1 MNNFHWK
8 TLDDWKQYKRIQLS
22 LRVIMFLNVL
32 FLYSNTIKEKKNV
45 NNFIPPCIFLRFNL
59 LISILFKCF
68 QTNNVK
74 LITRSCY
81 PSKYTYNQS
90 EIFFFDKT
98 NNKLSDYLENNFF
111 IVPRQH
117 RIRMHVYV
125 SCCPWK

>member
-1 MNNFHWK
+1 MNSFHWK
-8 TLDDWKQYKRIQLS
+8 TLDDWKQYICIQWS

-45 NNFIPPCIFLRFNL
+45 NDFIPPCIFLRFNL
-59 LISILFKCF
+59 LSSILFKCY

-74 LITRSCY
+74 SITRSCY

-90 EIFFFDKT
+90 EFFFFDKT

-111 IVPRQH
+111 IVPRQQ

-125 SCCPWK
+125 SCCPWE

>member
-1 MNNFHWK
+1 MNSFHWK
-8 TLDDWKQYKRIQLS
+8 TLDDWKQYICIQRS

-45 NNFIPPCIFLRFNL
+45 NDFIPPCIFLRFNL
-59 LISILFKCF
+59 LSSILFKCY
-68 QTNNVK
+68 QTNNGK
-74 LITRSCY
+74 SITRSCY

-90 EIFFFDKT
+90 EFFFFDKT
-98 NNKLSDYLENNFF
+98 NNNLSDYFENNFL

-125 SCCPWK
+125 SCCPWE